1 MHKVVHIITRF
12 VKGGADFNTLHTLE
26 GISKDYSCFLI
37 TGKTYDEKLIERV
50 KKFNVQV
57 FHTKLTHYN
66 PITAVIALF
75 QIFFLLKK
83 INPQIVHTHSTEAG
97 IVGRWAAW
105 LARVPIII
113 HTNHGVP
120 FNRNFFAKKF
130 IVLLEKIT
138 ANITTKIISNANI
151 ISEQFLQQKI
161 GKPEQ
166 YTTIYSGIDFEEV
179 EKAKPD
185 EELSKIKK
193 IKVLCASRLVKGK
206 GLEEFVKVA
215 KLIKKEND
223 DFEFFIAG
231 EGELRKKL
239 EKNAE
244 GNVKFLGHRD
254 DLLSVMKACDL
265 FILPSHREGTPR
277 VITEALACG
286 LPVIAT
292 NVDGIPEQVKEG
304 ITGFLFNPKN
314 FDKLK
319 SLILEKKWKNL
330 KPAISKEF
338 NKKIMVE
345 RISKL
350 YSECLKKPR

>member
-1 MHKVVHIITRF
+1 MYSVVHIITRF

-26 GISKDYSCFLI
+26 GISKDYSCYLI
-37 TGKTYDEKLIERV
+37 TGKTYDQELVERLEKA
-50 KKFNVQV
+50 NVSV
-57 FHTKLTHYN
+57 LHTALTHYN
-66 PITAVIALF
+66 PITAITALF

-83 INPQIVHTHSTEAG
+83 IKPKIVHTHSTEAG

-130 IVLLEKIT
+130 LILLEKLT
-138 ANITTKIISNANI
+138 AKITTRIISNANI
-151 ISEQFLQQKI
+151 ITQQFLSQGI

-166 YTTIYSGIDFEEV
+166 YITVYSGIDFEEV

-206 GLEEFVKVA
+206 GLEEFVNVA
-215 KLIKKEND
+215 KMIKEKSKE
-223 DFEFFIAG
+223 FEFFLAG
-231 EGELRKKL
+231 EGELRKEL
-239 EKNAE
+239 EKNSE
-244 GNVKFLGHRD
+244 GNVTFLGHRD
-254 DLLSVMKACDL
+254 DLLSVMKSCDL
-265 FILPSHREGTPR
+265 FVLPSHREGTPR

-304 ITGFLFNPKN
+304 ITGFLFNLGDFDNLKN
-314 FDKLK
+314 
-319 SLILEKKWKNL
+319 LILEKKWKNL
-330 KPAISKEF
+330 KPSVSKEF
-338 NKKIMVE
+338 DKKVMVE
-345 RISKL
+345 KISKL
-350 YSECLKKPR
+350 YSACLKKLR